1 MLKYFITGIFIFMMF
16 FFSSGVRAQADTIDV
31 QKFIEL
37 QNEGYKV
44 IDVRTPEE
52 FSEGFIEGAVNI
64 NFLDTEFKANIDKL
78 DKEGNYLVYCKSG
91 GRSKKALHL
100 MKDIGFINVYS
111 LTGGIKA
118 WSAEG
123 NPLSK

>member
-1 MLKYFITGIFIFMMF
+1 MIKYLITGIFIFMMF

-37 QNEGYKV
+37 QDEGYKV

-64 NFLDTEFKANIDKL
+64 NFFDPEFKANVDKL

-123 NPLSK
+123 KPLSK

>member
-1 MLKYFITGIFIFMMF
+1 MMF
-16 FFSSGVRAQADTIDV
+16 FFSSGVRAQTDTIDV

>member
-1 MLKYFITGIFIFMMF
+1 MMF